1 MAAAL
6 QSSHPVKER
15 ASLGI
20 QRLLKSQ
27 LAAFSISSC
36 RSMAPKLQSLLASL
50 LRARKFPSDILASDP
65 RAEELVSRISTQ
77 LEALEEKAVQR
88 ETQRAELDV
97 VLAEADQEEL
107 ALRGLE
113 LKETQLEKELA
124 QVRGSFTR
132 APPKGF
138 NPAMGYP
145 LQLPCFVTSL
155 PIETD
160 DGIERLHQSQAGV
173 IQMTSCRIMRIL
185 WSSLVT
191 RVPFMKI
198 ELLTTIT
205 TPLCPL

>member
-65 RAEELVSRISTQ
+65 VARAEELVSQLTGISTQ

-88 ETQRAELDV
+88 DEL
-97 VLAEADQEEL
+97 
-107 ALRGLE
+107 
-113 LKETQLEKELA
+113 
-124 QVRGSFTR
+124 SW
-132 APPKGF
+132 
-138 NPAMGYP
+138 
-145 LQLPCFVTSL
+145 
-155 PIETD
+155 
-160 DGIERLHQSQAGV
+160 
-173 IQMTSCRIMRIL
+173 TSC
-185 WSSLVT
+185 
-191 RVPFMKI
+191 
-198 ELLTTIT
+198 
-205 TPLCPL
+205 